1 MIENSKGLVPRYTLE
16 KLIGSGSFGSV
27 YKAIDTSSSQTVAI
41 KRTTKR
47 GTIISREYKILKE
60 IKEHPNIVQLLDIFY
75 TYSEKSIIQNLVF
88 EYLPMNLSKFIRE
101 RYSENGLSY
110 KDISEIFKQIL
121 RALDFLHTNKIMH
134 RDIKPENILFDPY
147 SFSVKICDFGS
158 AKKIG
163 GEDSTPY
170 IVSRY
175 YRAPEL
181 IYGNHIY
188 SSEIDIW
195 AAGCIF
201 MELFVGKPIFMGK
214 NDGDQFIQQ
223 AYVLGPPTLCEF
235 TKLIENSNIS
245 TKLVTKATQ
254 IKAKTSLKNMLEG
267 KEHALAAENLAKM
280 MLCYD
285 PSKRPTAKQCLAHSF
300 FNM

>member
-1 MIENSKGLVPRYTLE
+1 MIENANGQVPRYTFE

-27 YKAIDTSSSQTVAI
+27 YKAIDTVSGSAVAI

-47 GTIISREYKILKE
+47 GSIISREYKLLKE
-60 IKEHPNIVQLLDIFY
+60 TKSCENIVQLLDIFY
-75 TYSEKSIIQNLVF
+75 TYSEKNIIQNLVF
-88 EYLPMNLSKFIRE
+88 EYLPMNLSRFIRE
-101 RYSENGLSY
+101 RYPISPLSY
-110 KDISEIFKQIL
+110 KEISDIMRQIL
-121 RALDFLHTNKIMH
+121 QALDYLESNKIMH
-134 RDIKPENILFDPY
+134 RDLKPENILFDPIG
-147 SFSVKICDFGS
+147 FQVKLCDFGS

-163 GEDSTPY
+163 GDNTPY

-181 IYGNHIY
+181 VYGNHMY
-188 SSEIDIW
+188 SSEIDVW

-201 MELFVGKPIFMGK
+201 MELYVGKPIFMGK

-223 AYVLGPPTLCEF
+223 AYVLGPPSLSEF

-245 TKLVTKATQ
+245 AKLVTKATQ
-254 IKAKTSLKNMLEG
+254 IPAKTSLKHLLEG
-267 KEHALAAENLAKM
+267 KERALAAENLAKK

-285 PSKRPTAKQCLAHSF
+285 PSKRPSAKECLQDKF

>member
-16 KLIGSGSFGSV
+16 KLIGSGSFGYV